1 MLSLTPMFHLSLL
14 LYHFFQKRK
23 TVFIGLVLICCG
35 VLGFLASKIRLEED
49 ITRFVPS
56 DKNSRSIN
64 SILENLKSKDKL
76 ILHFSVAKPEQADQ
90 MVEVADSVHAALI
103 RTLKP
108 ADYKDLTF
116 KIEDDRMQQV
126 YDLFYR
132 NLPLFLEEGDYA
144 RISGLINRDSIA
156 ATLKKDYDVLLSP
169 SGMVLGK
176 YIQRDPLSFT
186 PIALKKLQGI
196 QLDENFETYNGHIV
210 TKDHKHLLLF
220 ITPAHL
226 PNDTKGNAHLI
237 RSADSIAG
245 QANLKSTIVK
255 TEPFGAAMVSAGNAE
270 QLRKDSLYTTSI
282 AVILI
287 ALILGFY
294 FKNPLVT
301 VFILFPVAFGMV
313 FALGLLFVFKGVV
326 SAIAIGAGA
335 VVLGIAINY
344 SLHFFTHYKHTRDVK
359 TVLKDLTLPMLIGC
373 TTTVGAFLSLLFAKS
388 EALHD
393 FGLFAAFSL
402 IGAML
407 FSIIV
412 LPHLLR
418 FSFRKDASA
427 PAPVMTGRDES
438 ADPEAR
444 NDPAH
449 KNWIDRITSY
459 RYDKNKVIVLSAFLL
474 TLVFAWFARSVS
486 FDSDMNRMSFMTDK
500 LRAAEKHLDDVNH
513 FAARSVYVFSN
524 GATLNEALDN
534 NQKVSARL
542 QELKAKGLIKKYSS
556 VSALFMSEQ
565 EQKSRIQRWNTFFT
579 AAKKDSLKKQLIEAG
594 LAYKFKENAFG
605 SFYRLLEESPTT
617 LSVADSDTLSKL
629 LFKEW
634 VGKVNGKPTI
644 INHIKVEAENRPLI
658 YEAFGDDPNVV
669 VFDKQNLTAK
679 FVEVISSDFN
689 TILLITSILVFGF
702 MLLNHGR
709 IELAVINFLPMFISW
724 LWILGI
730 MALFGI
736 QFNIINIIIST
747 FIFGLGDDYSIFIM
761 DGLLTEYKYGKKNLD
776 SFKSSILLSALI
788 TIIGIGVMVFARHP
802 ALKSIALI
810 TIIGMICV
818 VFISF
823 IVQPLLFNRMVLNRR
838 YKGKLPYTAKY
849 ILITIVG
856 FIGFVLGSLFITFCG
871 LILFTI
877 FPAKRAT
884 RKLIF
889 HYIIVYVFRTVL
901 ASFVNVKKTIVNTAG
916 ETFRKPAVIVA
927 NHQSHIDLAL
937 TLQLYPKM
945 IVFTNDWVY
954 NSPFYGWIVKLADY
968 YPASEGYEKSLV
980 KLEALVKEGYS
991 ILIFPEG
998 TRSVDGEIHR
1008 FHKGAFLLAEQ
1019 LKLDIIP
1026 LLIHGAGDAVTKH
1039 DFHFK
1044 DGALTVKVLPRITPD
1059 NASFGSTYQ
1068 ERTKQ
1073 ICAYMRRE
1081 YALLREEFEP
1091 VSYYRS
1097 RLIRNYIYKG
1107 PVLEWYCRIKTALEG
1122 NYALFESLMP
1132 KQGQIVDV
1140 GCGYGFLPYMLMYK
1154 GRQRTI
1160 LGVDYDDDKIA
1171 VADNCVDK
1179 SEKLSFAVGDVTN
1192 FEFPESD
1199 GFIISDVLHY
1209 LKEEQQVQVIR
1220 NCVAKLKQGGVLVI
1234 RDADKDIATRQKGT
1248 WYTEFMST
1256 KVFGFNKTQTDG
1268 LHFVSGTLI
1277 KDTIATFSHLKL
1289 EVIDNTKLTSN
1300 IIYVARYV

>member
-1 MLSLTPMFHLSLL
+1 MFNFSFRA
-14 LYHFFQKRK
+14 YTFFQKRRIIF
-23 TVFIGLVLICCG
+23 TVLILACCV
-35 VLGFLASKIRLEED
+35 VLGFLASKIGLEED

-56 DKNSRSIN
+56 DKNSRSIT

-76 ILHFSVAKPEQADQ
+76 ILHFSVAD
-90 MVEVADSVHAALI
+90 AALVDKLVETSDSAHA
-103 RTLKP
+103 RLLRALKP
-108 ADYKDLTF
+108 GDYKDITF
-116 KIEDDRMQQV
+116 KIEDNRMQQV
-126 YDLFYR
+126 YDLFYQ
-132 NLPLFLEEGDYA
+132 NLPLFLEEADYS
-144 RISGLINRDSIA
+144 RIAGLIRPDSIE

-169 SGMVLGK
+169 SGMVLGR
-176 YIQRDPLSFT
+176 YIQRDPLNFT
-186 PIALKKLQGI
+186 PIALKKLQSI
-196 QLDENFETYNGHIV
+196 QLDENFETYNSHIV
-210 TKDHKHLLLF
+210 TRDHKHLLMF
-220 ITPAHL
+220 ITPAHIA
-226 PNDTKGNAHLI
+226 NDTKGNAHLLHVV
-237 RSADSIAG
+237 DSIAG
-245 QANLKSTIVK
+245 LSKLESKEVK
-255 TEPFGAAMVSAGNAE
+255 LEPFGAAMVSAGNAS
-270 QLRKDSLYTTSI
+270 QLRKDSLYTTTI
-282 AVILI
+282 AVVLI

-301 VFILFPVAFGMV
+301 LFILFPVAFGMV
-313 FALGLLFVFKGVV
+313 FSLGLLFVFKGVV

-359 TVLKDLTLPMLIGC
+359 TVLKDLTVPMLIGC

-418 FSFRKDASA
+418 FSFRKEKPLTKEEEHVS
-427 PAPVMTGRDES
+427 G
-438 ADPEAR
+438 
-444 NDPAH
+444 
-449 KNWIDRITSY
+449 NWIDRITSY
-459 RYDKNKVIVLSAFLL
+459 RYDKNKVIVVSAMLL
-474 TLVFAWFARSVS
+474 TLVFAWFARSVA
-486 FDSDMNRMSFMTDK
+486 FDSDMNRMSFMTPEVRD
-500 LRAAEKHLDDVNH
+500 AEKHLNEVNN

-524 GATLNEALDN
+524 GNTLNEALDHN
-534 NQKVSARL
+534 LKVSEKL
-542 QELKAKGLIKKYSS
+542 QKLKQQGLIKKYAS
-556 VSALFMSEQ
+556 VSALFMSEA
-565 EQKSRIQRWNTFFT
+565 EQQNRIRKWNSFFT
-579 AAKKDSLKKQLIEAG
+579 TARKDSLKKQLIASG
-594 LAYKFKENAFG
+594 LPYKFRETAFQ
-605 SFYRLLEESPTT
+605 SFYGLLDAEPRP
-617 LSVADSDTLSKL
+617 LSTADSDTLTKL

-634 VGKVNGKPTI
+634 IGNVNGKPTI
-644 INHIKVEAENRPLI
+644 INHVKVEAENRHLI
-658 YEAFGDDPNVV
+658 YESFEHDPNVV
-669 VFDKQNLTAK
+669 VFDKQNLTSK

-709 IELAVINFLPMFISW
+709 IEMAVINFLPMFISW

-730 MALFGI
+730 MAIFGVK
-736 QFNIINIIIST
+736 FNIINIIIST

-761 DGLLTEYKYGKKNLD
+761 DGLLNEYKYGKKNLD

-788 TIIGIGVMVFARHP
+788 TIIGIGVMVFAQHP

-810 TIIGMICV
+810 TIIGMVCV

-823 IVQPLLFNRMVLNRR
+823 IVQPLLFNWMVLNRR

-849 ILITIVG
+849 LLITILG
-856 FIGFVLGSLFITFCG
+856 FIGFVLGSLFITLCG
-871 LILFTI
+871 LILFTV
-877 FPAKRAT
+877 FPARKAT

-889 HYIIVYVFRTVL
+889 HYIIVYVFRAVL
-901 ASFVNVKKTIVNTAG
+901 ASFVNVKKTIINTG
-916 ETFRKPAVIVA
+916 KETFEKPAVIVA

-937 TLQLYPKM
+937 TLQLHPKM

-968 YPASEGYEKSLV
+968 YPASDGYEKSLV

-1008 FHKGAFLLAEQ
+1008 FHKGAFLLAEKLQ
-1019 LKLDIIP
+1019 LDIVP
-1026 LLIHGAGDAVTKH
+1026 LLIHGAGDAVTKN

-1044 DGALTVKVLPRITPD
+1044 DGALTVKILPRIKQGD
-1059 NASFGSTYQ
+1059 LSFGASYQ

-1073 ICAYMRRE
+1073 ICGYMRRE

-1097 RLIRNYIYKG
+1097 RLIRNYIFKG
-1107 PVLEWYCRIKTALEG
+1107 PVLEWYCRIKTGLEN
-1122 NYALFESLMP
+1122 NYELFESLMP
-1132 KQGQIVDV
+1132 KQGRIVDV

-1154 GRQRTI
+1154 GRQRNI
-1160 LGVDYDDDKIA
+1160 LGVDYDEEKIA

-1179 SEKLSFAVGDVTN
+1179 SDKLSFAVGDVTN

-1209 LKEEQQVQVIR
+1209 LKEEQQVQVIE
-1220 NCVAKLKQGGVLVI
+1220 NCISKLKPGGVLVI
-1234 RDADKDIATRQKGT
+1234 RDADKDIASRQKGT

-1256 KVFGFNKTQTDG
+1256 KVFGFNKTQSEG

-1277 KDTIATFSHLKL
+1277 KDTIAKFPHLTL
-1289 EVIDNTKLTSN
+1289 EVLDTTRFTSN
-1300 IIYVARYV
+1300 IIYVAKFK

>member
-1 MLSLTPMFHLSLL
+1 LV
-14 LYHFFQKRK
+14 QK
-23 TVFIGLVLICCG
+23 
-35 VLGFLASKIRLEED
+35 
-49 ITRFVPS
+49 
-56 DKNSRSIN
+56 
-64 SILENLKSKDKL
+64 
-76 ILHFSVAKPEQADQ
+76 
-90 MVEVADSVHAALI
+90 
-103 RTLKP
+103 
-108 ADYKDLTF
+108 
-116 KIEDDRMQQV
+116 
-126 YDLFYR
+126 
-132 NLPLFLEEGDYA
+132 
-144 RISGLINRDSIA
+144 DSIT

-176 YIQRDPLSFT
+176 YIQRDPLNFT
-186 PIALKKLQGI
+186 PIALKKLQSI
-196 QLDENFETYNGHIV
+196 QLDENFETYNSHIV
-210 TKDHKHLLLF
+210 TKDHKHLLLL
-220 ITPAHL
+220 ITPGHL
-226 PNDTKGNAHLI
+226 PSDTRGNEHLI
-237 RSADSIAG
+237 HVVDSLAD
-245 QANLKSTIVK
+245 QANLKRNEVLV
-255 TEPFGAAMVSAGNAE
+255 EPFGAAMVSAGNAS
-270 QLRKDSLYTTSI
+270 QLRKDSIYTTSI
-282 AVILI
+282 AVVLI

-301 VFILFPVAFGMV
+301 IFILFPVAFGMV
-313 FALGLLFVFKGVV
+313 FALSFLFLFKGVV

-344 SLHFFTHYKHTRDVK
+344 SLHFFTHYKHIRDVK
-359 TVLKDLTLPMLIGC
+359 TVLKDLTVPMLIGC

-407 FSIIV
+407 FSIMV

-418 FSFRKDASA
+418 FSFRKEKHLTAEEE
-427 PAPVMTGRDES
+427 VTR
-438 ADPEAR
+438 
-444 NDPAH
+444 AH
-449 KNWIDRITSY
+449 NNWIDRITSY
-459 RYDKNKVIVLSAFLL
+459 RYDKNKVVVVSAFLL
-474 TLVFAWFARSVS
+474 TLIFAYFARSVS

-500 LRAAEKHLDDVNH
+500 VRAAEKHLDDVNH

-524 GATLNEALDN
+524 GATLNDALDHN
-534 NQKVSARL
+534 LAVSEKL
-542 QELKAKGLIKKYSS
+542 QQLKQEGKIKKYSS
-556 VSALFMSEQ
+556 VSSLFISEA
-565 EQKSRIQRWNTFFT
+565 EQRTRIKTWNGFLAT
-579 AAKKDSLKKQLIEAG
+579 AKKDSLKKHLVEEG
-594 LAYKFKENAFG
+594 MAYKFKETAFQ
-605 SFYRLLEESPTT
+605 SFYDLLDAPPTL
-617 LSVADSDTLSKL
+617 LSKADSDTLTKL

-634 VGKVNGKPTI
+634 IGNVNGKPTI
-644 INHIKVEAENRPLI
+644 INHVKVDAENRHLI
-658 YEAFGDDPNVV
+658 YEAFEHDPNVV
-669 VFDKQNLTAK
+669 VFDKQNLTSK
-679 FVEVISSDFN
+679 FVEIISSDFN
-689 TILLITSILVFGF
+689 TILLITSVLVFGF

-709 IELAVINFLPMFISW
+709 IEMAVINFLPMFISW

-736 QFNIINIIIST
+736 KFNIINIIIST

-761 DGLLTEYKYGKKNLD
+761 DGLLNEYKYGKKNLD

-788 TIIGIGVMVFARHP
+788 TIIGIGVMVFAEHP
-802 ALKSIALI
+802 ALQSIALI

-823 IVQPLLFNRMVLNRR
+823 VAQPLLFNWMVLNRR

-849 ILITIVG
+849 ILITIFGFVG
-856 FIGFVLGSLFITFCG
+856 FVIGSLFITLCG

-877 FPAKRAT
+877 FPAKKAT

-889 HYIIVYVFRTVL
+889 HYIIVYVFRAVL
-901 ASFVNVKKTIVNTAG
+901 ASFVNVKKTVINTHG
-916 ETFRKPAVIVA
+916 ETFKKPAVIVA

-968 YPASEGYEKSLV
+968 YPASEGYEKSLD
-980 KLEALVKEGYS
+980 KLQALVKEGYS

-998 TRSVDGEIHR
+998 TRSIDGDIHR

-1019 LKLDIIP
+1019 LQLDIIP

-1044 DGALTVKVLPRITPD
+1044 DGSLTVKILERISPD
-1059 NASFGSTYQ
+1059 NTTFGATYQ

-1073 ICAYMRRE
+1073 ICAYMRKE
-1081 YALLREEFEP
+1081 YSLLREQFEP
-1091 VSYYRS
+1091 VKYYRS

-1107 PVLEWYCRIKTALEG
+1107 PVLEWYCRIKTGLEN
-1122 NYALFESLMP
+1122 NYELFESLMP

-1154 GRQRTI
+1154 SRQRII
-1160 LGVDYDDDKIA
+1160 LGVDYDEEKIA

-1179 SEKLSFAVGDVTN
+1179 SNKLSFAVGDVTN

-1209 LKEEQQVQVIR
+1209 LKEEQQIQVIE
-1220 NCVAKLKQGGVLVI
+1220 NCVSKLKQGGVLVI
-1234 RDADKDIATRQKGT
+1234 RDADKDIAARQKGT

-1256 KVFGFNKTQTDG
+1256 KVFGFNKTQSEG

-1277 KDTIATFSHLKL
+1277 KDTIAKFPQLSL
-1289 EVIDNTKLTSN
+1289 EVLDTTKFTSN
-1300 IIYVARYV
+1300 IIYVAKYV

>member
-1 MLSLTPMFHLSLL
+1 MLSLNPMFNFSFFV
-14 LYHFFQKRK
+14 YNFFQKRK
-23 TVFIGLVLICCG
+23 IVFTVLVLLCCAC
-35 VLGFLASKIRLEED
+35 LGFLASKIKLEED

-56 DKNSRSIN
+56 DKNSASIN
-64 SILENLKSKDKL
+64 SILENLRSKDKL
-76 ILHFSVAKPEQADQ
+76 IVHFSVKNADTID
-90 MVEVADSVHAALI
+90 ELIEASDSLHSQL
-103 RTLKP
+103 LKILSP
-108 ADYKDLTF
+108 ADYTDITF
-116 KIEDDRMQQV
+116 KISDDRMQQV
-126 YDLFYR
+126 YDLFYH
-132 NLPLFLEEGDYA
+132 NLPLFLEESDYE
-144 RISGLINRDSIA
+144 RISRLIMADSIS

-176 YIQRDPLSFT
+176 YIQRDPLNFT
-186 PIALKKLQGI
+186 PIALKKLQSI

-220 ITPAHL
+220 ITPAHV
-226 PNDTKGNAHLI
+226 PGDTKGNARLI
-237 RSADSIAG
+237 HVVDSLSDKTNL
-245 QANLKSTIVK
+245 ANKKLLV
-255 TEPFGAAMVSAGNAE
+255 EPFGAAMVSEGNAN
-270 QLRKDSLYTTSI
+270 QLRKDSIYTTGI
-282 AVILI
+282 AVIII

-313 FALGLLFVFKGVV
+313 FALSFLFLFKGVV

-418 FSFRKDASA
+418 FSFKKEQIAADNG
-427 PAPVMTGRDES
+427 THES
-438 ADPEAR
+438 GTL
-444 NDPAH
+444 
-449 KNWIDRITSY
+449 IDRFTAY
-459 RYDKNKVIVLSAFLL
+459 RFDKNKVIVITAFIL
-474 TLVFAWFARSVS
+474 TLVFTWFASSVG
-486 FDSDMNRMSFMTDK
+486 FESDMNSMSFMTDK
-500 LRAAEKHLDDVNH
+500 TRAAEKHLDEVNN

-524 GATLNEALDN
+524 GKTLNEALDN
-534 NQKVSARL
+534 NNAVSAKL
-542 QELKAKGLIKKYSS
+542 QALKEKGIIKKYAS
-556 VSALFMSEQ
+556 VSSLFISEN
-565 EQKSRIQRWNTFFT
+565 EQQRRINRWNQFFT
-579 AAKKDSLKKQLIEAG
+579 KGKRDSLKQHLIESG
-594 LAYKFKENAFG
+594 LVYKFKETAFQ
-605 SFYRLLEESPTT
+605 SFYDVIDTT
-617 LSVADSDTLSKL
+617 PVPLSKADSDTLTKL

-634 VGKVNGKPTI
+634 IGKVNGKPTI
-644 INHIKVEAENRPLI
+644 INHLKVDAENRHFI
-658 YEAFGDDPNVV
+658 YEAFDNDSNVV
-669 VFDKQNLTAK
+669 VFDKQNLTSR
-679 FVEVISSDFN
+679 FVKVISSDFN

-730 MALFGI
+730 MGLFGI
-736 QFNIINIIIST
+736 KFNIINIIIST

-761 DGLLTEYKYGKKNLD
+761 DGLLNEYKYGKKNLD

-788 TIIGIGVMVFARHP
+788 TIIGIGVMVFAKHP
-802 ALKSIALI
+802 ALQSIALI
-810 TIIGMICV
+810 TIIGMVCV

-823 IVQPLLFNRMVLNRR
+823 IVQPLLFNWMVLNRR

-849 ILITIVG
+849 ILITFFG
-856 FIGFVLGSLFITFCG
+856 FIGFVIGSLFITLCG
-871 LILFTI
+871 LLIFTI
-877 FPAKRAT
+877 FPAKKAT
-884 RKLIF
+884 RKIIF
-889 HYIIVYVFRTVL
+889 HNIIMYVFRFVL
-901 ASFVNVKKTIVNTAG
+901 ASFVNVKKTIINTHK
-916 ETFRKPAVIVA
+916 EDFKKPAVIVA

-945 IVFTNDWVY
+945 VVFTNDWVY

-968 YPASEGYEKSLV
+968 YPASEGYESSII
-980 KLEALVKEGYS
+980 KLEALVKQGYS

-998 TRSVDGEIHR
+998 TRSVDGDIHR
-1008 FHKGAFLLAEQ
+1008 FHKGAFLLAERLQ
-1019 LKLDIIP
+1019 LDIIP
-1026 LLIHGAGDAVTKH
+1026 LLIHGAGDSVTKN

-1044 DGALTVKVLPRITPD
+1044 DGSLTVKLLNRITPED
-1059 NASFGSTYQ
+1059 KTYGTSYQ
-1068 ERTKQ
+1068 ERTKG
-1073 ICAYMRRE
+1073 ICNYMRKE
-1081 YALLREEFEP
+1081 YELLREEFEP
-1091 VSYYRS
+1091 VKYYRS
-1097 RLIRNYIYKG
+1097 RLIRNYIFKG
-1107 PVLEWYCRIKTALEG
+1107 PILEWYCRIKTALEN

-1132 KQGQIVDV
+1132 KQGRIVDV

-1160 LGVDYDDDKIA
+1160 LGVDYDDEKIA
-1171 VADNCVDK
+1171 IADNCIDK
-1179 SEKLSFAVGDVTN
+1179 SEKLTFEVGDVTT

-1209 LKEEQQVQVIR
+1209 LQEAQQVQVIEH
-1220 NCVAKLKQGGVLVI
+1220 CVARLNKGGVLVI

-1256 KVFGFNKTQTDG
+1256 KVFGFNKTKSDG

-1277 KDTIATFSHLKL
+1277 KDTIAKYPHLSL
-1289 EVIDNTKLTSN
+1289 EVLDNTKLTSN
-1300 IIYVARYV
+1300 IIYVARYVAG

>member
-1 MLSLTPMFHLSLL
+1 MFNLSYL
-14 LYHFFQKRK
+14 LYRFFHKRK
-23 TVFIGLVLICCG
+23 VAFIILVLVCCG
-35 VLGFLASKIRLEED
+35 VLGFLASNIKLEED

-76 ILHFSVAKPEQADQ
+76 IVHLSVPSEAKADLLS
-90 MVEVADSVHAALI
+90 EVADSVYSAL
-103 RTLKP
+103 TKQLKP
-108 ADYKDLTF
+108 SDYKDITF

-132 NLPLFLEEGDYA
+132 NLPLFLEASDYP
-144 RISGLINRDSIA
+144 RIAGMIQPDSIA
-156 ATLKKDYDVLLSP
+156 ASLQKDYEVLLSP
-169 SGMVLGK
+169 SGLVLGK
-176 YIQRDPLSFT
+176 YIRRDPLSFT
-186 PIALKKLQGI
+186 PIVLKKLQGI
-196 QLDENFETYNGHIV
+196 QLDDNFETYNGHIV
-210 TKDHKHLLLF
+210 TKDHRHLLLF

-237 RSADSIAG
+237 EVAQRVVAE
-245 QANLKSTIVK
+245 ANAAFSDIR
-255 TEPFGAAMVSAGNAE
+255 TEVFGAAMVSAGNAS
-270 QLRKDSLYTTSI
+270 QLRKDSLYTTGI
-282 AVILI
+282 AVVLI
-287 ALILGFY
+287 ALMLGLY

-301 VFILFPVAFGMV
+301 LFILLPVGFGMV
-313 FALGLLFVFKGVV
+313 FSLGLLFLFKGVV

-359 TVLKDLTLPMLIGC
+359 TVLKDLTLPMLLGC
-373 TTTVGAFLSLLFAKS
+373 VTTVGAFLGLLFAKS

-402 IGAML
+402 VGAML

-418 FSFRKDASA
+418 VSFRS
-427 PAPVMTGRDES
+427 
-438 ADPEAR
+438 EA
-444 NDPAH
+444 AETTEEEGKH
-449 KNWIDRITSY
+449 HGLIDRITSY
-459 RYDKNKVIVLSAFLL
+459 RYDKNKAIVVSAFML
-474 TLVFAWFARSVS
+474 TLVFAWFSRSVT
-486 FDSDMNRMSFMTDK
+486 FDSDMNRMSFMTDE
-500 LRAAEKHLDDVNH
+500 LRAAEKNLDDVNH

-524 GATLNEALDN
+524 GATLNEALDH
-534 NQKVSARL
+534 NQRVSAVL
-542 QELKAKGLIKKYSS
+542 QGLKDRGLVKKYAS
-556 VSALFMSEQ
+556 VSALFMSASEQ
-565 EQKSRIQRWNTFFT
+565 QKRIDRWNAFFT
-579 AAKKDSLKKQLIEAG
+579 PARRDSLKQQLSQAG
-594 LAYKFKENAFG
+594 LAYKFKESAFT
-605 SFYRLLEESPTT
+605 SFYELL
-617 LSVADSDTLSKL
+617 DSAPAPLPANDADTLSKL

-634 VGKVNGKPTI
+634 VGDVNGKPTI
-644 INHIKVEAENRPLI
+644 INHVKVSAANRHLI
-658 YEAFGDDPNVV
+658 YEAFENDPQTV

-679 FVEVISSDFN
+679 FVDVISSDFN
-689 TILLITSILVFGF
+689 TILLLTSMLVFGF

-776 SFKSSILLSALI
+776 SYKSSILLSALI
-788 TIIGIGVMVFARHP
+788 TIIGIGVMVFAKHP

-810 TIIGMICV
+810 TIIGMVCV

-823 IVQPLLFNRMVLNRR
+823 IAQPLLFNWMVLNRR
-838 YKGKLPYTAKY
+838 HKGKLPYTAKNL
-849 ILITIVG
+849 LIT
-856 FIGFVLGSLFITFCG
+856 FIGFLGFVVGSLFITICG
-871 LILFTI
+871 LFIFTI
-877 FPAKRAT
+877 FPAKRST

-889 HYIIVYVFRTVL
+889 HTIIVMVFRAVL
-901 ASFVNVKKTIVNTAG
+901 ASFVNVKKTIINEPG

-954 NSPFYGWIVKLADY
+954 HSPFYGWIVRLADY
-968 YPASEGYEKSLV
+968 YPASEGYENSLL

-998 TRSVDGEIHR
+998 TRSIDGHIHR
-1008 FHKGAFLLAEQ
+1008 FHKGAFLLAEKLQ
-1019 LKLDIIP
+1019 LDIIP
-1026 LLIHGAGDAVTKH
+1026 LLIHGAGDAVTKN

-1044 DGALTVKVLPRITPD
+1044 DGALTVKILPRIEPGNT
-1059 NASFGSTYQ
+1059 AYGATYQ
-1068 ERTKQ
+1068 DRTKQ
-1073 ICAYMRRE
+1073 ICAYMRKE
-1081 YALLREEFEP
+1081 YARLCEEREP
-1091 VSYYRS
+1091 VEYYRS

-1132 KQGQIVDV
+1132 KKGMIVDV

-1154 GRQRTI
+1154 GRERHI

-1179 SEKLSFAVGDVTN
+1179 SEKLSFAVGDVTV
-1192 FEFPESD
+1192 FEFPEAD

-1209 LKEEQQVQVIR
+1209 LQADQQVQVIR
-1220 NCVAKLKQGGVLVI
+1220 NCVARLRPGGVMVI

-1256 KVFGFNKTQTDG
+1256 KVFGFNKTQSDG

-1277 KDTIATFSHLKL
+1277 KDTIAAFPHLSL
-1289 EVIDNTKLTSN
+1289 NVVDNTKLTSN
-1300 IIYVARYV
+1300 IIYIVKYSESR

>member
-1 MLSLTPMFHLSLL
+1 MLSLTPMFNLSLL

-76 ILHFSVAKPEQADQ
+76 ILHFSVSKPEQADQ
-90 MVEVADSVHAALI
+90 MVEVADSVHAALL
-103 RTLKP
+103 RTLTP
-108 ADYKDLTF
+108 DDYKDLTF

-132 NLPLFLEEGDYA
+132 NLPLFLEADDYA
-144 RISGLINRDSIA
+144 RISGLIAPDSIA

-169 SGMVLGK
+169 SGVVLGR
-176 YIQRDPLSFT
+176 YIQRDPLNFT

-210 TKDHKHLLLF
+210 TKDHQHLLVF

-226 PNDTKGNAHLI
+226 PNDTKGNARLI
-237 RSADSIAG
+237 HHVDSIAD
-245 QANLKSTIVK
+245 QANLKSTAVK
-255 TEPFGAAMVSAGNAE
+255 TEPFGAAMVSAGNAD
-270 QLRKDSLYTTSI
+270 QLRKDSLYTTGI

-301 VFILFPVAFGMV
+301 IFILFPVAFGMV
-313 FALGLLFVFKGVV
+313 FSLGLLFVFKGVV

-402 IGAML
+402 IGAIL

-418 FSFRKDASA
+418 FSFKKEISTPTSVTAGLHEGAGATEPQSQ
-427 PAPVMTGRDES
+427 
-438 ADPEAR
+438 
-444 NDPAH
+444 H
-449 KNWIDRITSY
+449 HNWIDRITSY
-459 RYDKNKVIVLSAFLL
+459 RYDKNKVIVVSALLL

-500 LRAAEKHLDDVNH
+500 LRAAEKHLDEVNH

-524 GATLNEALDN
+524 GATLDEALDN

-542 QELKAKGLIKKYSS
+542 QEMKAKGLIKKYSS
-556 VSALFMSEQ
+556 VGALFMSEQ
-565 EQKSRIQRWNTFFT
+565 EQKNRIQRWNAFFT
-579 AAKKDSLKKQLIEAG
+579 VAKKDSLKKHLAEAG
-594 LAYKFKENAFG
+594 LAYKFRENAFA
-605 SFYRLLEESPTT
+605 SFYKLLEESPST
-617 LSVADSDTLSKL
+617 LSRADSDTLSKL

-634 VGKVNGKPTI
+634 VGTVNGKPTI
-644 INHIKVEAENRPLI
+644 INHIKVEAENRHLI

-689 TILLITSILVFGF
+689 TILFITSILVFGF

-730 MALFGI
+730 MGLFGV

-788 TIIGIGVMVFARHP
+788 TIIGIGVMVFAKHP

-823 IVQPLLFNRMVLNRR
+823 IVQPLLFNWMVLNRR
-838 YKGKLPYTAKY
+838 YKGRLPYTAKY
-849 ILITIVG
+849 MLITVVG

-871 LILFTI
+871 LILFTV
-877 FPAKRAT
+877 FPAKKAT

-889 HYIIVYVFRTVL
+889 HCIIVYVFRTVL
-901 ASFVNVKKTIVNTAG
+901 ASFVNVKKTIVNTSG

-954 NSPFYGWIVKLADY
+954 NSPFYGWIVRLADY
-968 YPASEGYEKSLV
+968 YPASEGYEKSLE
-980 KLEALVKEGYS
+980 KLEALVKDGYS

-1044 DGALTVKVLPRITPD
+1044 DGALTVKILPRITPD
-1059 NASFGSTYQ
+1059 NASFGTTYQ

-1073 ICAYMRRE
+1073 ICAYMRKE

-1140 GCGYGFLPYMLMYK
+1140 GCGYGVLPYMLMYK

-1179 SEKLSFAVGDVTN
+1179 SDKLSFAVGDVTS

-1209 LKEEQQVQVIR
+1209 LREEQQVQVIR
-1220 NCVAKLKQGGVLVI
+1220 NCVAKLKKQGVLVI
-1234 RDADKDIATRQKGT
+1234 RDADKDIANRQKGT

-1277 KDTIATFSHLKL
+1277 KDTIATFSHLTL

-1300 IIYVARYV
+1300 IIYVIRYV

>member
-1 MLSLTPMFHLSLL
+1 MFNLSLL

-23 TVFIGLVLICCG
+23 AVFIALIVICCG
-35 VLGFLASKIRLEED
+35 VLGFLASKVKLEED

-76 ILHFSVAKPEQADQ
+76 ILHFSTGNGEQVDQ
-90 MVEVADSVHAALI
+90 LVEVADSVHAALI
-103 RTLKP
+103 STLKP
-108 ADYKDLTF
+108 ADYKDITF

-144 RISGLINRDSIA
+144 RISGLIRRDSIA
-156 ATLKKDYDVLLSP
+156 ATLQKDYNVLLSP

-176 YIQRDPLSFT
+176 YIQRDPLNFT
-186 PIALKKLQGI
+186 PIALKKLQSI

-220 ITPAHL
+220 ITPANL

-237 RSADSIAG
+237 HSVDSIAD
-245 QANLKSTIVK
+245 QANAKSTVVK
-255 TEPFGAAMVSAGNAE
+255 AEPFGAAMVSAGNAD

-301 VFILFPVAFGMV
+301 IFILFPVAFGMV
-313 FALGLLFVFKGVV
+313 FSLGLLFVFKGVV

-418 FSFRKDASA
+418 FSFRKDASKA
-427 PAPVMTGRDES
+427 VPSS
-438 ADPEAR
+438 ASGTVETEPEGK
-444 NDPAH
+444 NDHPP

-459 RYDKNKVIVLSAFLL
+459 RYDKSKVIVISAFLL
-474 TLVFAWFARSVS
+474 TLLFGWFARSVS

-500 LRAAEKHLDDVNH
+500 VRAAEKHLDDVNH

-524 GATLNEALDN
+524 GATLNEALNN
-534 NQKVSARL
+534 NQKVSAKL
-542 QELKAKGLIKKYSS
+542 QELKVKGLIKKYSS

-565 EQKSRIQRWNTFFT
+565 EQQARIQRWNNFFT
-579 AAKKDSLKKQLIEAG
+579 AAKKDSLKKDLIDAG

-605 SFYRLLEESPTT
+605 SFYSLLEEAPKT
-617 LSVADSDTLSKL
+617 LSGADSDTLTKL

-644 INHIKVEAENRPLI
+644 INHIKVEAENRHLI
-658 YEAFGDDPNVV
+658 YEAFENNPNVV
-669 VFDKQNLTAK
+669 VFDKQNLTAR

-689 TILLITSILVFGF
+689 TILLLTSVLVFGF

-730 MALFGI
+730 MALFGV

-788 TIIGIGVMVFARHP
+788 TIIGIGVMVFAKHP

-823 IVQPLLFNRMVLNRR
+823 IVQPLLFNWMVLNRR

-856 FIGFVLGSLFITFCG
+856 FIGFVLGSLFITLCG

-877 FPAKRAT
+877 FPAKTAT

-901 ASFVNVKKTIVNTAG
+901 ASFVNVKKTIVNTHG
-916 ETFRKPAVIVA
+916 ETFEKPAVIVA

-980 KLEALVKEGYS
+980 KLEALVKQGYS

-1019 LKLDIIP
+1019 LQLDIIP
-1026 LLIHGAGDAVTKH
+1026 LLIHGAGDAVTKN

-1044 DGALTVKVLPRITPD
+1044 DGALTVKVLPRIAQND
-1059 NASFGSTYQ
+1059 ASFGTTYQ

-1073 ICAYMRRE
+1073 ICAYMRKE
-1081 YALLREEFEP
+1081 YAQLREEFEP

-1179 SEKLSFAVGDVTN
+1179 SERLSFAVGDVTN

-1234 RDADKDIATRQKGT
+1234 RDADKDIANRQKGT

-1256 KVFGFNKTQTDG
+1256 KVFGFNKTQNDG

-1277 KDTIATFSHLKL
+1277 KDTIATFPHLKL
-1289 EVIDNTKLTSN
+1289 EVLDTTKFTSN
-1300 IIYVARYV
+1300 IIYVAKYV